1 MYGNTSQQK
10 LGPSRSQKIKQLPHD
25 TSPNQKVFPNR
36 PKKIVSKFLVHK
48 QSLPNQNPNYTLKR

>member
-10 LGPSRSQKIKQLPHD
+10 LGPSISQKIKQLPHD
-25 TSPNQKVFPNR
+25 TSPNRKVFPNR